1 MHAASYPRSSLLKG
15 ARPRTGLVLLHLL
28 KVQVEYD
35 PLTVGHLTMTNYSND
50 SKQWLQ
56 THHHGSGGCIT
67 NAKMRTFT
75 AAVSQTALWATV
87 LPKMIKKYVL
97 ILLALSES
105 VDTKKPSSVHRIH
118 NLLEKISCPHTSH
131 LVIIFFYLVPITM
144 SATLAEY
151 KGRERQM
158 QTTLGHR
165 CLPG

>member
-1 MHAASYPRSSLLKG
+1 MHAVSYPRSSLLKG
-15 ARPRTGLVLLHLL
+15 ARPRAGPLAEGPGWVWPINNGS
-28 KVQVEYD
+28 YD
-35 PLTVGHLTMTNYSND
+35 NEKWL
-50 SKQWLQ
+50 QWLQ
-56 THHHGSGGCIT
+56 TMTPNSHHHGSGGCIT
-67 NAKMRTFT
+67 NAKMRAFT

-87 LPKMIKKYVL
+87 LPKMIKNYVL

-105 VDTKKPSSVHRIH
+105 VDTKKPASVHRIH
-118 NLLEKISCPHTSH
+118 NLLEKISCPHTCH